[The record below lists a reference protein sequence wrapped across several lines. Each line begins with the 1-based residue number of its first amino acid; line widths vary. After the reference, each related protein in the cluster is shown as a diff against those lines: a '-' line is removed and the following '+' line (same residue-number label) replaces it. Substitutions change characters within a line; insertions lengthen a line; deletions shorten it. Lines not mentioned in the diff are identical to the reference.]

1 MLMYLAAIGLIFALL
16 AGGILV
22 QALYRRFARHHPEL
36 GPFREEKGCGSCSV
50 GSGCAGVSSCSTPAR
65 QLK

>member
-36 GPFREEKGCGSCSV
+36 GPFREEKG
-50 GSGCAGVSSCSTPAR
+50 
-65 QLK
+65 